1 MKYILHR
8 RINACGDSRLRGQ
21 GSRKPIGFRQWVVH
35 SALKKIPSANVVK
48 ARCVEQKEKNMLT
61 TGELENI
68 CKYINKEF
76 GSDCPICI
84 QIRNENGSLKEA
96 DYVVDFCNDKSGVLY
111 LMNHKFKN
119 GSCE

>member
-1 MKYILHR
+1 MSDYI
-8 RINACGDSRLRGQ
+8 
-21 GSRKPIGFRQWVVH
+21 KRQDAIDAVMWKSFPGEIE

-48 ARCVEQKEKNMLT
+48 ARCV
-61 TGELENI
+61 ELENI

>member
-1 MKYILHR
+1 MSDYI
-8 RINACGDSRLRGQ
+8 
-21 GSRKPIGFRQWVVH
+21 KRQDAIDAVMWKSFPGEIE

-111 LMNHKFKN
+111 LMNYKFKN